1 MAVFN
6 RIAALALESL
16 VILLE
21 VGNIFHE
28 VWPEG
33 IPSHNVKDFDFVVR
47 RLLVVRGAFL
57 NFQSHVSIVMRV
69 PGEPDCRK
77 VAPAE
82 LLNDDVPVDHDFAN
96 VHRVVATNLVVRD
109 TFVLTHVTV
118 CEEFT
123 F

>member
-1 MAVFN
+1 
-6 RIAALALESL
+6 
-16 VILLE
+16 
-21 VGNIFHE
+21 
-28 VWPEG
+28 
-33 IPSHNVKDFDFVVR
+33 
-47 RLLVVRGAFL
+47 
-57 NFQSHVSIVMRV
+57 
-69 PGEPDCRK
+69 

-96 VHRVVATNLVVRD
+96 VYRVVAANLIVRD